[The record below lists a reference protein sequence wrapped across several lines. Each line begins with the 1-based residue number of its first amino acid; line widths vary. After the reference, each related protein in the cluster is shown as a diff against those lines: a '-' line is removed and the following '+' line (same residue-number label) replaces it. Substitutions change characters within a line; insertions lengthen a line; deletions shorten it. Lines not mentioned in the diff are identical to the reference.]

1 MQSAN
6 KIKSNKKSHTQ
17 SIWLLTSFL
26 IVMVVTS
33 AAVLGMCL
41 YIYANPSDSKIS
53 LYKGE
58 QADQTNQII
67 KRKTI
72 TQNKSTSHKY
82 TGDQAKQQAKRQ
94 GLKVEDN
101 AQVWTTDTEIELF
114 KISYKNNKGEVTVK
128 SANKDKVIAPGTDG
142 SYTFD
147 LRNTSKQS
155 ADYKVW
161 VETTITS
168 NITGMPLQ
176 TRMSG
181 ANGWLLGSKNQWED
195 ASKLDG
201 ITTTETLDAGK
212 TAQYKIYW
220 QWPFEQGKDEED
232 TNLGNLSVNQEFTYN
247 VVIHTLTTAT
257 TDENNHNKHPNTE
270 IKPTKKPVNIIE
282 AIKTGD
288 TAQIMK
294 WAMILGLSAMIILI
308 LLLWKR
314 KKQKE
319 EEQA

>member
-82 TGDQAKQQAKRQ
+82 TGDQAKQQARKQ
-94 GLKVEDN
+94 GINVEDN
-101 AQVWTTDTEIELF
+101 TQVWTTDTEIELF

-147 LRNTSKQS
+147 LKNTSKKS

-161 VETTITS
+161 VETSITS

-181 ANGWLLGSKNQWED
+181 AKGWLLGSKHNWED
-195 ASKLDG
+195 ANKLDG

-232 TNLGNLSVNQEFTYN
+232 TNVGNISVNQQFTYK
-247 VVIHTLTTAT
+247 VVIHTLTAAT
-257 TDENNHNKHPNTE
+257 TNTKNKAVNT
-270 IKPTKKPVNIIE
+270 PTNKKPVNIIQ

-294 WAMILGLSAMIILI
+294 WAILLGVSAGIILI
-308 LLLWKR
+308 LIFWKR
-314 KKQKE
+314 RKE
-319 EEQA
+319 ENKEQA

>member
-6 KIKSNKKSHTQ
+6 QTQKRIKLHSQ

-26 IVMVVTS
+26 TVLVITS

-41 YIYANPSDSKIS
+41 YVYANPSDSKIN

-58 QADQTNQII
+58 EADQTNQII
-67 KRKTI
+67 KSKALS
-72 TQNKSTSHKY
+72 QNKSSAHKY
-82 TGDQAKQQAKRQ
+82 KGAKAKTKAKNQ
-94 GLKVEDN
+94 GINVKDN
-101 AQVWTTDTEIELF
+101 TQIWTTDTEIELF
-114 KISYKNNKGEVTVK
+114 KVSYKNGKGEITVK

-147 LRNTSKQS
+147 LKNESKQS

-161 VETTITS
+161 VETSITS
-168 NITGMPLQ
+168 DISAMPLQ

-181 ANGWLLGSKNQWED
+181 ANGWLLGSKNNWAD
-195 ASKLDG
+195 ARDLDG

-212 TAQYKIYW
+212 SAQYKIYW

-232 TNLGNLSVNQEFTYN
+232 TNIGNISANQQFTYK
-247 VVIHTLTTAT
+247 VIIHTLTAAT
-257 TDENNHNKHPNTE
+257 TDTDNPKTD
-270 IKPTKKPVNIIE
+270 IPTNKKPISVIQK
-282 AIKTGD
+282 IKTGD

-294 WAMILGLSAMIILI
+294 WAILLGVSAGIILI
-308 LLLWKR
+308 LVIFKKR
-314 KKQKE
+314 KKDNK
-319 EEQA
+319 EQA

>member
-1 MQSAN
+1 MQPAN
-6 KIKSNKKSHTQ
+6 KNQTKQKSHNH

-26 IVMVVTS
+26 TVLVVAS

-41 YIYANPSDSKIS
+41 YVYANPSDSKID

-58 QADQTNQII
+58 EAEQTNQII

-72 TQNKSTSHKY
+72 SQNKSSSHKY
-82 TGDQAKQQAKRQ
+82 TGAQAKQQAKNQ
-94 GLKVEDN
+94 GLNVEDN
-101 AQVWTTDTEIELF
+101 TQVWTTDTEIELF
-114 KISYKNNKGEVTVK
+114 KLSYKNNKGEITVK

-147 LRNTSKQS
+147 LKNTSKKS

-161 VETTITS
+161 VETSITS

-181 ANGWLLGSKNQWED
+181 AKGWLLGSKHNWED
-195 ASKLDG
+195 ANKLDG

-232 TNLGNLSVNQEFTYN
+232 TNLGNISVNQQFTYK
-247 VVIHTLTTAT
+247 VVIHTLTAAT
-257 TDENNHNKHPNTE
+257 TNTKNKAVNA
-270 IKPTKKPVNIIE
+270 PTNKKPVNIIQ

-288 TAQIMK
+288 TVQIMK
-294 WAMILGLSAMIILI
+294 WAILLGVSAGIILI
-308 LLLWKR
+308 LIFWKR
-314 KKQKE
+314 RKE
-319 EEQA
+319 ENKEQA

>member
-6 KIKSNKKSHTQ
+6 KHQTKQKSHTQ
-17 SIWLLTSFL
+17 TIWLLTSFL
-26 IVMVVTS
+26 IVMVITS
-33 AAVLGMCL
+33 AAVLGMCF

-72 TQNKSTSHKY
+72 SQNKSSSHKY
-82 TGDQAKQQAKRQ
+82 TGNEAKQQAKKQ
-94 GLKVEDN
+94 GLDVEDN
-101 AQVWTTDTEIELF
+101 TQVWTTDTEIELF

-147 LRNTSKQS
+147 LKNTSKYS

-181 ANGWLLGSKNQWED
+181 ATGWLLGSKNNWED

-232 TNLGNLSVNQEFTYN
+232 TNLGNLSVNQQFTYK
-247 VVIHTLTTAT
+247 VVIHTLTTVNNENYKEDQQK
-257 TDENNHNKHPNTE
+257 TDRQTNK
-270 IKPTKKPVNIIE
+270 KQVSIIE

-294 WAMILGLSAMIILI
+294 WAIILGLSAAIILI

-319 EEQA
+319 EQA